1 MISLVQRKDLTHEVL
16 DAYSQTMSRANCRHP
31 NPQRYR
37 AYRCIECVRASKR
50 RHFRKKQNYDGWF
63 QRQAGLC
70 AFCGLAMVYE
80 DNATCLDHDHVTGV
94 ERGLVHAQCNQAVG
108 GSELAIRLIGLP
120 RLLDYLGIR

>member
-1 MISLVQRKDLTHEVL
+1 MNSACSHL
-16 DAYSQTMSRANCRHP
+16 

-37 AYRCIECVRASKR
+37 DYLCRECVREKNR
-50 RHFRKKQNYDGWF
+50 IWMRQQQHYDEWFTKQRGM
-63 QRQAGLC
+63 C
-70 AFCGLAMVYE
+70 AFCGLPMVYE
-80 DNATCLDHDHVTGV
+80 DNATHLDHNHVTGV